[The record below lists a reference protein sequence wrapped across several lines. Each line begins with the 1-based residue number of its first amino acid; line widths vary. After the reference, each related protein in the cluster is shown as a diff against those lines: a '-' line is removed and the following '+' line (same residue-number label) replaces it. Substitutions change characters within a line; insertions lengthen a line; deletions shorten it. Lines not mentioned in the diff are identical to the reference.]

1 MALRASRTLTVLSAS
16 SRSTT
21 TRTIP
26 RVWGAA
32 ASRVLVR
39 GNATATLTPRE
50 IKPFQEQVTLKAHY
64 GPRPK
69 ITHDIADLSPL
80 LVDQKVVI
88 AGWLFSQRR
97 ASDSLH
103 FFTLRSPSSSS
114 AVQLVSRDKDVSKDM
129 MEYPLESVVLVQGT
143 VKARK
148 QKAKAIS
155 SAVDEIE
162 LEVESV
168 TLLNPADQTLPFYP
182 NRPEVANEDLR
193 AQHRYLD
200 LRRQDLA
207 NNLKTRSKVAHIIR
221 NYLHD
226 QGFTEIETPILLNS
240 SPEGAREFLVP
251 TRSPTFPRG
260 VGQPTFYALPQSPQQ
275 PKQLLISS
283 GAIPKYYQIAK
294 CFRDEDGRRD
304 RQPEFT
310 QIDLEIGFVSGAAE
324 QPRGEGEMRSTWA
337 IGGQEVREVVEGMIK
352 KIWKEVKGVDLEGWF
367 RVMPYE
373 VAMDVYG
380 SDKPDTRFDMYTLP
394 IGYYP
399 TLSDNSLDKILLDQN
414 PYTVEWMVTPAAQAA
429 GLDIPSIAGSNSFID
444 YVKITNANA
453 HSWLGESVLTA
464 SLGLSLDKSLPGGV
478 NPGDVV
484 WLSRRKKI
492 AEGGWTHLGKL
503 RVQLMETLVA
513 KGIVFFLLRS
523 ILFEVCT
530 EKNENVLGLMTL
542 PTQPHFLWI
551 TQFPLFTLADKDKIH
566 LSRGRY
572 ASTHH
577 PFTAPMYEDL
587 ADLKAGKVDSVRG
600 QHYDLVLD
608 GQEIGGG
615 SVRIHDA
622 RLQEWVMKEVL
633 QLDEQEM
640 GRFDHLLRALKCGAP
655 PHGGLALG
663 FDRLV
668 AILCGAKS
676 IRDVIA
682 FPKST
687 TGQDPVFKSPSVS
700 GNEVLKEYGLQSL
713 ERDEKI

>member
-1 MALRASRTLTVLSAS
+1 MALRASRTLTVLRAS

-21 TRTIP
+21 TSTIP

-69 ITHDIADLSPL
+69 ITHDISDLSPL

-251 TRSPTFPRG
+251 TRSPTSEG
-260 VGQPTFYALPQSPQQ
+260 GGGQPTFYALPQSPQQ

-310 QIDLEIGFVSGAAE
+310 QIDLEMGFVSGAAE

-492 AEGGWTHLGKL
+492 AEGGWTHLGRL

-513 KGIVFFLLRS
+513 K
-523 ILFEVCT
+523 
-530 EKNENVLGLMTL
+530 GLMTL

-572 ASTHH
+572 SSTHH

-713 ERDEKI
+713 EREEKI